1 MEHIFSKPNQITYA
15 RIALIP
21 VFIIFLLMEVP
32 YKNYL
37 AAFIF
42 LILSL
47 SDALDGYIA
56 RKIHQVTE
64 IGKIL
69 DPIADKLLISSILIF
84 LIGRGVEAWMAIVI
98 ILREVI
104 VTFLRIIIV
113 SKKVVPA
120 SKLGK
125 IKTITQAVAIL
136 LVLLNFPFNW
146 YFMLAAVIITVI
158 SGIEHIINMR
168 KILDEKILNLPNI
181 ITLMRF
187 GLLPLFALTVLNSNL
202 NYSLLIFA
210 IIVASDKI
218 DGVSARVMNQVTEFG
233 KAFDGFTDWLFI
245 LISFILFTVLGYIDF
260 VWILLLILA
269 AIINSISK
277 ITMLKKQKK
286 MIIIPIAKI
295 SAGMTYVTIAA
306 ILLNFIYK
314 EQLLIIT
321 FILIYLSMFRYLFLF
336 SKLFKAQTTLKS
348 TKSGR

>member
-84 LIGRGVEAWMAIVI
+84 LIGRGIEAWMAIVI

-104 VTFLRIIIV
+104 VTFLRLIIV

-125 IKTITQAVAIL
+125 IKTITQTVAIL

-158 SGIEHIINMR
+158 SGIEHIINMS
-168 KILDEKILNLPNI
+168 KILDKKILNLPNI
-181 ITLMRF
+181 ITFMRF

-245 LISFILFTVLGYIDF
+245 LISFILFTVLDYIDF

-286 MIIIPIAKI
+286 MINNFRFKSKI
-295 SAGMTYVTIAA
+295 
-306 ILLNFIYK
+306 
-314 EQLLIIT
+314 
-321 FILIYLSMFRYLFLF
+321 
-336 SKLFKAQTTLKS
+336 
-348 TKSGR
+348 